1 MRVSLNLNRYVFKE
15 IRHLTRGRSVHA
27 VNNEVPQWRYD
38 LISKW
43 RNDAAAALFATRSW
57 FAYIESSRNSYA
69 GDTSLRNS
77 SYSYCQLFYVTYKI
91 GKTSVG
97 SSGGVRNGAGFAL
110 PPVPGR
116 RGGAPPTLP
125 SRNVGKPLA
134 TALAAPPPALPSRLH
149 SSASTKSNKEAI
161 AESIARSLPSSRS
174 SNSSSTPPLPA
185 RNTAP
190 PIGKKPP
197 PPPISKKPPLTLP
210 KKTSVAG
217 KLPPPPP
224 ARPTTRTQSPPPP
237 PQRPRTVVERTRPI
251 SNTGIGSDGTRT
263 LGRVVST
270 RSVAITSQEPSTTE
284 GRWTFHPSSDFPPPS
299 SFNSSV
305 KTYPSGSSTGTTVPL
320 DLSSLSLQGTPQR
333 APPPPPPFGLKPG
346 GRR

>member
-1 MRVSLNLNRYVFKE
+1 MTVNANFTFRKGNKSQSSGG
-15 IRHLTRGRSVHA
+15 RGALLADIQKGRKLKKATTNDRSA
-27 VNNEVPQWRYD
+27 P
-38 LISKW
+38 
-43 RNDAAAALFATRSW
+43 A
-57 FAYIESSRNSYA
+57 IE
-69 GDTSLRNS
+69 
-77 SYSYCQLFYVTYKI
+77 

-97 SSGGVRNGAGFAL
+97 SSGGGRNGAGFAL
-110 PPVPGR
+110 PPVPGGR

-125 SRNVGKPLA
+125 SRHTGKPLA
-134 TALAAPPPALPSRLH
+134 TALAAPPPVLPSRLH
-149 SSASTKSNKEAI
+149 SSASTRSNKEV
-161 AESIARSLPSSRS
+161 ESISERIGRTLPTSRS

-210 KKTSVAG
+210 KKSSVA
-217 KLPPPPP
+217 
-224 ARPTTRTQSPPPP
+224 
-237 PQRPRTVVERTRPI
+237 VERTRPVSNAVKGDIIRNTTRI
-251 SNTGIGSDGTRT
+251 S
-263 LGRVVST
+263 ST
-270 RSVAITSQEPSTTE
+270 RSVVVTSQERSTTE